1 MKAWG
6 KPERRGG
13 TSSHLLTAI
22 DRKRAREQLGEFYAY
37 ALEASSK
44 IPPCANGEFL
54 ERLC

>member
-13 TSSHLLTAI
+13 TNSHLLTAI